1 MRVITASASDQN
13 VGSDR
18 KRVIW
23 SATDLKLAAECEF
36 AWVRAVDAKLGRVEP
51 VEDPEDATL
60 ARAAAMGD
68 AHELVVLD
76 DYIAERGR
84 SVDGGPGV
92 IELPKV
98 SSTDAEALAGVVE
111 DTLRALRSD
120 ATVIYQ
126 AAFSTPEFVGF
137 ADFLLRDP
145 DGRWRVQDSK
155 LARTA
160 RVTALMQL
168 AAYVDQLDRAGIPRS
183 DEVDLIL
190 GDRSISTHAVS
201 DLLPLFH
208 VRRARLRAL
217 IADRRIDEG
226 AAGAPL
232 AWGDDRGGL
241 QIVACGRCATCELE
255 VVAHRDLLLVA
266 RMRPVQRA
274 RLRAAGIRTIDD
286 LAVTED
292 APEGMNVETFEA
304 LRAQARLQLAAMA
317 AEAAAED
324 AAQGH
329 GDAAAH
335 PVPPFEVVSA
345 AAIGL
350 MPRPS
355 RGDLFFD
362 FEGDPLYTEPG
373 EGQPWG
379 LDYLF
384 GWVDDAEQYTALWA
398 HDFAAEKRALL
409 DFLDFVAARRAAH
422 PDMHI
427 YHYAPYET
435 SHLQNM
441 AERYGVGEA
450 TVDRLLREGVFVDL
464 YPLVLRTVRI
474 GSRSY
479 SIKKLEPLYMGAEVR
494 TSDVQ
499 KGDDS
504 IVQYVQA
511 RGLAASG
518 RTAEADGILADL
530 ADYNRYDCVSTR
542 RLRNWLVGLAREAG
556 VLPAPPDEPETRAYE
571 PAPLSLALQ
580 AEGQR
585 VQDEARSAGATGPAL
600 EQAGQSHRVAAAAI
614 DYFPREAKSFWISHF
629 QRLREPVTLWESTRD
644 VLRVD
649 PDRSAV
655 VQDWGTDEGARAVTR
670 LIDLHG
676 EVAPGSTLNAG
687 GSPFALYEA
696 PAPFFGEFPARVI
709 HVPHEV
715 EVVEVL
721 DDGYRIR
728 ERSIGGQTWDELPL
742 ALTPASPPRV
752 NSLQGAIEE
761 WAGSVL
767 SAAPAFP
774 QDAATDV
781 LRRLVPR
788 TVSGAPL
795 PVLETGP
802 DGRSDRSSDAADGA
816 TSPDSDLPEAADG
829 IVRGVLDLDRS
840 YLAVQGPPG
849 TGKTYTA
856 SHVIARLVNEHGYR
870 IGVVAQS
877 HAIVENLLERV
888 VAAGVP
894 AAQVAK
900 APKDPHGSEPVFTAI
915 RKDGMAAYLA
925 EQSAAGLGCV
935 VGGTAWDFSS
945 TRRVQRGELDLLVID
960 EAGQFSLASTIAV
973 AVSAQRLLLLGDP
986 QQLPQVSQGTHPEP
1000 VDTSALG
1007 WVMHDKAV
1015 IDPAHGAFLAR
1026 SWRMHPEVAAPVSRL
1041 AYAGAL
1047 ASAPGTERRMID
1059 GIDPGLHVQPIRHR
1073 GNATQSPEE
1082 AAEVVRIV
1090 GALVGRDYTDGMA
1103 GAPPRPLAQAD
1114 IIVVAPYNAQKQ
1126 LILDTLADAGFGD
1139 VAVGTVDNFQ
1149 GREAVVSITS
1159 LAASSGRDA
1168 PRGPEFLLL
1177 QNRLNV
1183 AISRAKVAAYLVH
1196 SPALLDDLPWTP
1208 EGVARLSAFA
1218 HLVGADRDGA
1228 DDGADDEFGTSR
1240 VDGVSRP
1247 QTVP

>member
-1 MRVITASASDQN
+1 MRVITPSDDR
-13 VGSDR
+13 VGA
-18 KRVIW
+18 RVIW

-36 AWVRAVDAKLGRVEP
+36 AWARALDAKLGRVEA

-68 AHELVVLD
+68 AHELVVLAD
-76 DYIAERGR
+76 DIEKYGR
-84 SVDGGPGV
+84 SAGGGPGV
-92 IELPKV
+92 VELPKV
-98 SSTDAEALAGVVE
+98 SSTDAEALAAIVAE
-111 DTLRALRSD
+111 TERALRSD

-126 AAFSTPEFVGF
+126 AAFRTPEFVGF

-168 AAYVDQLDRAGIPRS
+168 AAYVDQLDRLGIPRS
-183 DEVDLIL
+183 GEVDLIL

-208 VRRARLRAL
+208 VRRARLRAI

-232 AWGDDRGGL
+232 AWGDDRGDL
-241 QIVACGRCATCELE
+241 QIVACGRCATCEVE
-255 VVAHRDLLLVA
+255 VIAHRDLLLVA

-274 RLRAAGIRTIDD
+274 RLRASGIRTIDD
-286 LAVTED
+286 LAI
-292 APEGMNVETFEA
+292 APEAPQGMNADTFQA

-317 AEAAAED
+317 AAETEGAGEAVA
-324 AAQGH
+324 
-329 GDAAAH
+329 
-335 PVPPFEVVSA
+335 PPFEVVSA
-345 AAIGL
+345 AAIGM

-373 EGQPWG
+373 EGKPWG

-384 GWVDDAEQYTALWA
+384 GWVDEAEQYTALWA
-398 HDFAAEKRALL
+398 HDFAAEKQALL
-409 DFLDFVAARRAAH
+409 DFLDFVSARRAAH

-450 TVDRLLREGVFVDL
+450 EVDRLLRDGVFVDL
-464 YPLVLRTVRI
+464 YPLVLRTVRV

-504 IVQYVQA
+504 IVRYVLA
-511 RGLAASG
+511 RGLDAAG
-518 RTAEADGILADL
+518 RAAEAEEILADL

-542 RLRNWLVGLAREAG
+542 RLRNWLISLARESG

-580 AEGQR
+580 SEGQR
-585 VQDEARSAGATGPAL
+585 VQSEGGD
-600 EQAGQSHRVAAAAI
+600 GQTYRVAAAAI

-629 QRLREPVTLWESTRD
+629 QRLREPVSLWESTRD

-649 PDRSAV
+649 PDRSSLAME
-655 VQDWGTDEGARAVTR
+655 WAMEEGARTTTR

-676 EVAPGSTLNAG
+676 ELAPGSTLGVG
-687 GSPFALYEA
+687 GSPFALYAA
-696 PAPFFGEFPARVI
+696 PPPFPGEFPSRVI

-715 EVVEVL
+715 EIVEVL

-728 ERSIGGQTWDELPL
+728 ERSVGGETWDELPL
-742 ALTPASPPRV
+742 ALTPAAPPRV
-752 NSLQGAIEE
+752 SSLQSAIEE
-761 WAGSVL
+761 WAGAVL
-767 SAAPAFP
+767 AAAPAFP
-774 QDAATDV
+774 EDPATDV
-781 LRRLVPR
+781 LRRAVPR
-788 TVSGAPL
+788 TLSGGPIPVAAIGDSASTATL
-795 PVLETGP
+795 PDP
-802 DGRSDRSSDAADGA
+802 RR
-816 TSPDSDLPEAADG
+816 PEAAEA
-829 IVRGVLDLDRS
+829 IVQGVLDLDRS
-840 YLAVQGPPG
+840 YLSVQGPPG

-856 SHVIARLVNEHGYR
+856 SHVIARLVNDHGYR

-900 APKDPHGSEPVFTAI
+900 APKDPHGAEPSYTVI

-925 EQSAAGLGCV
+925 EHGPAGDGCV
-935 VGGTAWDFSS
+935 VGGTAWDFSN

-1007 WVMHDKAV
+1007 WVMHERAV
-1015 IDPAHGAFLAR
+1015 IDPAHGYFLAR
-1026 SWRMHPEVAAPVSRL
+1026 SWRMHPAVAGPVSQL

-1047 ASAPGTERRMID
+1047 ASAEGTEQRAID
-1059 GIDPGLHVQPIRHR
+1059 GVEPGLHVRPIRHR

-1090 GALVGRDYTDGMA
+1090 RHLVGRRYTDGMED
-1103 GAPPRPLAQAD
+1103 APPRPLGPTD
-1114 IIVVAPYNAQKQ
+1114 VIVVAPYNAQKQ
-1126 LILDTLADAGFGD
+1126 LIHDTLAAAGLGD

-1149 GREAVVSITS
+1149 GKEAVVSITS

-1183 AISRAKVAAYLVH
+1183 AISRAKVAAYLIH

-1218 HLVGADRDGA
+1218 HLVGADRD
-1228 DDGADDEFGTSR
+1228 DD
-1240 VDGVSRP
+1240 
-1247 QTVP
+1247 

>member
-1 MRVITASASDQN
+1 MRVITPSGPDRSGA
-13 VGSDR
+13 VGTGS
-18 KRVIW
+18 RVIW

-36 AWVRAVDAKLGRVEP
+36 AWARRIDAKLGRVEA

-68 AHELVVLD
+68 VHEVVVLE
-76 DYIAERGR
+76 DYLASHGR
-84 SVDGGPGV
+84 STDGGPGV
-92 IELPKV
+92 VELPKV
-98 SSTDAEALAGVVE
+98 SSTDDEALAAIVAE
-111 DTLRALRSD
+111 TERALRSD

-137 ADFLLRDP
+137 ADFLLRDA

-168 AAYVDQLDRAGIPRS
+168 AAYVDQLDRLGIPRS

-190 GDRSISTHAVS
+190 GDRSISTHAVR

-232 AWGDDRGGL
+232 AWGDDRGDL
-241 QIVACGRCATCELE
+241 QIVACGRCATCEIE
-255 VVAHRDLLLVA
+255 VLAHRDLLMVA

-274 RLRAAGIRTIDD
+274 RLRAVGIRTIDD
-286 LAVTED
+286 LARAPEV
-292 APEGMNVETFEA
+292 PEGMNAETFQA
-304 LRAQARLQLAAMA
+304 LRAQARLQLAAMTA
-317 AEAAAED
+317 
-324 AAQGH
+324 
-329 GDAAAH
+329 DAAAGGGDGATS
-335 PVPPFEVVSA
+335 PPFEVISA
-345 AAIGL
+345 TAIGL

-373 EGQPWG
+373 EGKPWG

-384 GWVDDAEQYTALWA
+384 GWVDDAEQYSALWA
-398 HDFAAEKRALL
+398 HDFAAEKQALL
-409 DFLDFVAARRAAH
+409 DFLDFVTARRAAH
-422 PDMHI
+422 PDLHI

-450 TVDRLLREGVFVDL
+450 AVDRLLREGVFVDL
-464 YPLVLRTVRI
+464 YPLVLRSVRV

-511 RGLAASG
+511 RGLVSDG
-518 RTAEADGILADL
+518 RTEEADEILADL

-542 RLRNWLVGLAREAG
+542 RLRNWLVSLAREAG

-571 PAPLSLALQ
+571 PAPLSVALQ
-580 AEGQR
+580 AEAQR
-585 VQDEARSAGATGPAL
+585 VQAEGGD
-600 EQAGQSHRVAAAAI
+600 GQTYRVAAAAI

-629 QRLREPVTLWESTRD
+629 QRLREPVSLWESTRD

-649 PDRSAV
+649 PERSSLAME
-655 VQDWGTDEGARAVTR
+655 WGIEEGARTMTR
-670 LIDLHG
+670 LVDLHG
-676 EVAPGSTLNAG
+676 ELAPGSTLGVG
-687 GSPFALYEA
+687 GSPYALYEA
-696 PAPFFGEFPARVI
+696 PPPFDGVFPSRVI

-715 EVVEVL
+715 EIVEVL
-721 DDGYRIR
+721 EDGYRIR
-728 ERSIGGQTWDELPL
+728 ERAVGGQTWDDLPL

-761 WAGSVL
+761 WAGNML
-767 SAAPAFP
+767 SAAPSFG
-774 QDAATDV
+774 QDPATDV
-781 LRRLVPR
+781 LRRVVPR
-788 TVSGAPL
+788 TVSGGPL
-795 PVLETGP
+795 PVTEPGSAAEPGTTAETATTAETGDSP
-802 DGRSDRSSDAADGA
+802 NAADA
-816 TSPDSDLPEAADG
+816 
-829 IVRGVLDLDRS
+829 IVQGVLDLDRS

-856 SHVIARLVNEHGYR
+856 SHVIARLVNDHGYR

-888 VAAGVP
+888 VAAGVD

-900 APKDPHGSEPVFTAI
+900 APKDPQAATAYTVI
-915 RKDGMAAYLA
+915 RKDGLAGYLA
-925 EQSAAGLGCV
+925 EHTSAAGVGCV
-935 VGGTAWDFSS
+935 VGGTAWDFSN
-945 TRRVQRGELDLLVID
+945 TKRVQRGELDLLVID

-1007 WVMHDKAV
+1007 WVMHERSV
-1015 IDPAHGAFLAR
+1015 IDPAHGSFLAR
-1026 SWRMHPEVAAPVSRL
+1026 SWRMHPAVAAPVSQL

-1047 ASAPGTERRMID
+1047 ASAEGTERR
-1059 GIDPGLHVQPIRHR
+1059 GIEGVEPGLHVHPIRHR

-1090 GALVGRDYTDGMA
+1090 RDLVGRAYTDGME
-1103 GAPPRPLAQAD
+1103 GAAPRPLEPAD

-1126 LILDTLADAGFGD
+1126 LIHDALAAAGLGD

-1149 GREAVVSITS
+1149 GKEAVVSITS

-1183 AISRAKVAAYLVH
+1183 AISRAKVAAYLIH

-1218 HLVGADRDGA
+1218 HLVGADRD
-1228 DDGADDEFGTSR
+1228 
-1240 VDGVSRP
+1240 
-1247 QTVP
+1247 